1 MNWKAIAG
9 SWARSFL
16 AGLIACYLAGVTDP
30 KMLLSA
36 GIAAVAPVIL
46 RWLNPNDGSFG
57 YISTKEQSEN

>member
-1 MNWKAIAG
+1 MNWKAIAS

-16 AGLIACYLAGVTDP
+16 AGLLACYLAGVTDP

>member
-1 MNWKAIAG
+1 MNWKAIG
-9 SWARSFL
+9 SSWARSFL

-57 YISTKEQSEN
+57 YINTKEQSEH